1 MSFMGKG
8 EENIQDKSTLI
19 FNTHLKNKTRATELT
34 Q

>member
-1 MSFMGKG
+1 MAFMGKG
-8 EENIQDKSTLI
+8 EEKIEDISTLV